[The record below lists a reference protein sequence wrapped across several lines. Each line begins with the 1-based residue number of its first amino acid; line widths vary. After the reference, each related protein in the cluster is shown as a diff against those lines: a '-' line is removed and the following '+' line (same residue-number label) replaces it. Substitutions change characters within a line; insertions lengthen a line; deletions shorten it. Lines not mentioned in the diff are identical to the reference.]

1 MQIDLKA
8 ILFIGAAILFILCAY
23 TFSYALSMKKQAGNA
38 KRKADEYMEK
48 YIRLKAMLAGNEHRC
63 STCLAK
69 NTCPHS
75 LGDAGRHW
83 IACPMWTGCEANK
96 DPVQE

>member
-1 MQIDLKA
+1 MQIDHRA

-38 KRKADEYMEK
+38 KRRADEYMEK
-48 YIRLKAMLAGNEHRC
+48 YIRLEAMLAGNEHRC

-83 IACPMWTGCEANK
+83 IACPMWTGGEANK
-96 DPVQE
+96 DPAQE